1 MGGSVGG
8 VPTLVGLTVQDEPQ
22 RWRRLGFDVAPDG
35 TCQVGAVRLEL
46 VPPPGDDDP
55 AVVGWAFDGLEGDPM
70 GVDGIPTTSAPRPGE
85 PPTHPNGVT
94 SLDHVVVTT
103 PDVDR
108 TVAALEAAGLRAL
121 RERATEAGGRPMRQ
135 VFLRPGEAIVEVV
148 GPPAPAGGGRA
159 RFFGLAFTVA
169 DLDATAARLGDAL
182 GPAKDAVQPGR
193 RIATVRSGGAPGVP
207 VAFMS
212 PEPAA

>member
-1 MGGSVGG
+1 M
-8 VPTLVGLTVQDEPQ
+8 PTLVGLTVQDDPE
-22 RWRRLGFDVAPDG
+22 RWRRLGFDVAGDG

-46 VPPPGDDDP
+46 VAPAGGDHHAVVGWSFDGLRGDAMGIDGIPTAAAPPPGDAP
-55 AVVGWAFDGLEGDPM
+55 A
-70 GVDGIPTTSAPRPGE
+70 
-85 PPTHPNGVT
+85 HPNGVT

-108 TVAALEAAGLRAL
+108 TVAALGAAGLRAL

-148 GPPAPAGGGRA
+148 GPPAPAGSGRA

-169 DLDATAARLGDAL
+169 DLEATADLLGDAL
-182 GPAKDAVQPGR
+182 GPAKDAVQQGR

-212 PEPAA
+212 AEPAG